1 MLCWSI
7 IAFAPHG
14 LGQEYQGKQLVRA
27 ELLAATNAVVP
38 GKPFTVG
45 LLLRMAPAWHTYWKF
60 SGDAGLPSEMKW
72 KLPPGWKIGEIQWP
86 IPLKTIDPGDIQT
99 YGYENEV
106 LLMQEITPPNV
117 VAGIGDAGN
126 VGRAN
131 HEPGSSIPATTVK
144 LSADASW
151 LVCERI
157 CIPGGA
163 TLQLELPASTTSQLA
178 NTELFARYRRLL
190 PQNWPGANVATAD
203 WSRVGSDLRLKVTSE
218 TLANYSAVDFFP
230 LPEQST
236 VVGHPRIESRSKN
249 EVVFRIPIE
258 SSEKNLSSMAGLLVF
273 SHQPNGE
280 DRAAWQIATPTVVS
294 AARPAPV
301 RGIFTFLLFGFLGGI
316 ILNLMPCVLPVISLK
331 IFGFIQQAGQSRQ
344 KILRSG
350 VAFTIGI
357 FAWFITLALLL
368 IALKAAGRDVTWG
381 GFQFT
386 NAYFVLAL
394 SVIVLVF
401 ALNLFG
407 VFEISL
413 PQSMTRGLLSTTE
426 RKDDLGSFFQ
436 GVFATVLA
444 TPCTAPFLG
453 TALGFAF
460 SQSPAIILSM
470 FVAIAAGM
478 SAPYLLL
485 SAQPAWLRLLPK
497 PGPWMLHVKQFMG
510 FLLLAT
516 LLFLLYVLGAQRGLE
531 GAIWAS
537 CFLLVI
543 SVACWMKGAFVVPTA
558 SVLKRSVVLVLMLV
572 LVFMSGIY
580 FIGDKFHSGNI
591 ASADSRLRG
600 DWQAFTP
607 ERLQTEL
614 EQGRF
619 VFVDFTA
626 AWCLTCKFNEASVLE
641 SAEVRQAFQ
650 RHRIVKMKADWT
662 NGDPAITKLLQHFG
676 RPGVPLYVLYP
687 GKNDE
692 PIVFP
697 ELLTKSMVLEKLET
711 SAPHNKATG
720 MPRISVS
727 SVVNAPAEKVWAV
740 IRRFDAVVDWLPF
753 VKSSPIEDGG
763 DPTRVGCIRVL
774 TQTDGEVF
782 REVLVALSDAERS
795 YSYTFVSSPVPVRN
809 HQTTLHVLP
818 ITDGDRS
825 YVEWSSRFEIDP
837 ECEAQL
843 VDLMNRNFLAGLRNL
858 AEKFNRDRAASP

>member
-1 MLCWSI
+1 
-7 IAFAPHG
+7 
-14 LGQEYQGKQLVRA
+14 
-27 ELLAATNAVVP
+27 
-38 GKPFTVG
+38 
-45 LLLRMAPAWHTYWKF
+45 
-60 SGDAGLPSEMKW
+60 
-72 KLPPGWKIGEIQWP
+72 
-86 IPLKTIDPGDIQT
+86 
-99 YGYENEV
+99 
-106 LLMQEITPPNV
+106 MQEIASPTKL
-117 VAGIGDAGN
+117 D
-126 VGRAN
+126 
-131 HEPGSSIPATTVK
+131 SSSVK

-163 TLQLELPASTTSQLA
+163 TLQLELPVSTASQPA
-178 NTELFARYRRLL
+178 NTELFTRYRRLL
-190 PQNWPGANVATAD
+190 PQNWPGANVAKAD

-218 TLANYSAVDFFP
+218 SLASYPAFDFFP
-230 LPEQST
+230 LPEQNT
-236 VVGHPRIESRSKN
+236 VVGHPRIESRNKN
-249 EVVFRIPIE
+249 KIVFRIPIE
-258 SSEKNLSSMAGLLVF
+258 SSEKNLSSMAGLVVL

-280 DRAAWQIATPTVVS
+280 DRAAWQIATPPAVS
-294 AARPAPV
+294 AARPGPAPV
-301 RGIFTFLLFGFLGGI
+301 RGIFTFLLFGFIGGI

-350 VAFTIGI
+350 IAFAIGI
-357 FAWFITLALLL
+357 FAWFIALALLL

-386 NAYFVLAL
+386 NAYFVLVL

-426 RKDDLGSFFQ
+426 RKDHLGSFFQ

-460 SQSPAIILSM
+460 SQSSAIILSM
-470 FVAIAAGM
+470 FVAVAAGM

-485 SAQPAWLRLLPK
+485 SAQPAWLRFLPR

-543 SVACWMKGAFVVPTA
+543 SVACWMKGAFVLPTSSA
-558 SVLKRSVVLVLMLV
+558 AKRSITLVLMLV
-572 LVFMSGIY
+572 LVFASGIY
-580 FIGDKFHSGNI
+580 FIGNKFHSANI
-591 ASADSRLRG
+591 ASADSRLQG

-607 ERLQTEL
+607 ERLQGEL
-614 EQGRF
+614 EQSRV

-641 SAEVRQAFQ
+641 STEVRQAFQ
-650 RHRIVKMKADWT
+650 RHGIVKLKADWT
-662 NGDPAITKLLQHFG
+662 NGDPVITKLLQHFG

-687 GKNDE
+687 GIKEE

-697 ELLTKSMVLEKLET
+697 ELLTKSMLLEKLEK
-711 SAPHNKATG
+711 SA
-720 MPRISVS
+720 R
-727 SVVNAPAEKVWAV
+727 
-740 IRRFDAVVDWLPF
+740 
-753 VKSSPIEDGG
+753 
-763 DPTRVGCIRVL
+763 
-774 TQTDGEVF
+774 Q
-782 REVLVALSDAERS
+782 VAS
-795 YSYTFVSSPVPVRN
+795 
-809 HQTTLHVLP
+809 Q
-818 ITDGDRS
+818 
-825 YVEWSSRFEIDP
+825 
-837 ECEAQL
+837 
-843 VDLMNRNFLAGLRNL
+843 
-858 AEKFNRDRAASP
+858 